1 MTIKLDAHETLLRED
16 KRNGLAVVMRG
27 EGISPLCLVKG
38 VYDAALKC
46 WKPDYEIGLH
56 LSDFRSWPSRKEAV
70 ECAKKLRWP
79 QNKVT
84 HLGTRFSRGYGLR
97 WDDRYPYFLSI
108 DWDNEKVRKVICAHR
123 TAHELFLREIYDEP
137 EL

>member
-1 MTIKLDAHETLLRED
+1 MTIKLAVNGTMLRED
-16 KRNGLAVVMRG
+16 KRNGHAVVMRG

-56 LSDFRSWPSRKEAV
+56 FPIFVHGRHGKTLSTSR
-70 ECAKKLRWP
+70 KKLRWP

-84 HLGTRFSRGYGLR
+84 HLGARFSRGYGLGGMKGI
-97 WDDRYPYFLSI
+97 PYFLSI
-108 DWDNEKVRKVICAHR
+108 DWDDEKVLR
-123 TAHELFLREIYDEP
+123 LFAPTEP
-137 EL
+137 HTNSF